1 MYYAAVEKIMYNWNE
16 FWNRRDIEIVY
27 LDLQVCHRWYIHLV
41 KPPGKWFA
49 MDDSVPCW
57 NLWPKKPFQ
66 GGEQCSVGGYLLLLG
81 GWKIWVLCGW
91 FVLFLFFSFLFI
103 SFPFLFSIFIIYTY
117 TVFCFIL
124 FLFFSVCLKRQGPP
138 YFSPIETYHIH
149 WGWVKFLFTCS
160 EAVELAL
167 AEDYDA
173 LERVIPSLPEGP
185 WSFSNWLRW
194 LGVLYLEDGIPGVVS
209 SWQLWW
215 LVSPA
220 K

>member
-49 MDDSVPCW
+49 MDDSIPCW

-103 SFPFLFSIFIIYTY
+103 SFPFLFFYIHYIHIYSILFY
-117 TVFCFIL
+117 FIL
-124 FLFFSVCLKRQGPP
+124 IFFCVS
-138 YFSPIETYHIH
+138 ETS
-149 WGWVKFLFTCS
+149 G
-160 EAVELAL
+160 A
-167 AEDYDA
+167 
-173 LERVIPSLPEGP
+173 SLL
-185 WSFSNWLRW
+185 FSNRDIPYP
-194 LGVLYLEDGIPGVVS
+194 LGMGEVFVHVFGSGGVGIG
-209 SWQLWW
+209 WGLWCAGACHSIVTRRP
-215 LVSPA
+215 L
-220 K
+220 KF